1 MENFKKHINTEGK
14 VMGSV
19 WSVTWNK
26 GLFKEAQR
34 SVYKSMPLPICYI
47 EEKVVYVMQ
56 KNVEEMEIYILSKNK
71 KKQDYE

>member
-14 VMGSV
+14 VMGGL
-19 WSVTWNK
+19 WSVAWNE

-34 SVYKSMPLPICYI
+34 SVYKSMPLLICYM

-56 KNVEEMEIYILSKNK
+56 KNVEEMEINIY
-71 KKQDYE
+71 